1 MVHVKYAHKA
11 IFTSALYAKQENIK
25 KFRIPR
31 IEHEKSARGPISGCR
46 INNFEISTLYN
57 FFVYEDILT
66 RFVANGSPF
75 DSL

>member
-31 IEHEKSARGPISGCR
+31 LEHEKSARGPISGCR

-57 FFVYEDILT
+57 FFVYQPILT
-66 RFVANGSPF
+66 RFVANESPF